1 MARQIREFESMKES
15 DEHMHHEQ
23 YTKFQTDY
31 KVISNILQIER
42 FIIFS
47 GMNMYDL
54 AMPV

>member
-1 MARQIREFESMKES
+1 MVRLIREFESMKES
-15 DEHMHHEQ
+15 DEWMHHEQ
-23 YTKFQTDY
+23 YTKFRTDY
-31 KVISNILQIER
+31 KVISNMLQIEK